1 MQSEIVTAG
10 VPDSARVAE
19 SLVTKG
25 DLSALSPSERVKL
38 YVQMCESLGL
48 NPSSQPFA
56 MLRLNG
62 KEILYPTRGATD
74 QLAAIHRV
82 NREIIDGP
90 KVVDL
95 AGTKLVYAVCRASL
109 PNGRTETATATVQLT
124 DPVNVLMKCETKA
137 KRRATLSI
145 LGLGMLDETE
155 LETIPAQAKTAL
167 EGPTVQ
173 QIEAAQ
179 EPARTHSGVLP
190 LVVSGDTIGEN
201 CAVPQWCV
209 DDFEALSLA
218 EGERPTIAQCAAI
231 LSDALARKAEG
242 QSVGTEDLAVAFE
255 ALKRAAKTSVSQL
268 KKEIASA
275 ELARNGHAKTVV
287 QTTPEPAPAP
297 TTAPAATATPAPAR
311 EPGSDDG
318 DDLDREIES
327 LRSRLVE
334 CRGLD
339 EVARAWLL
347 HKAVL
352 EGTFLEEQ
360 AKRACVAAAAS
371 ALSCSF
377 AEAGAKLKTA
387 IEQEGSKPD
396 PTPPAAPSPSTGS
409 GPAASAKGAA
419 AASASSPKGNPRAA
433 LTEDQE
439 ARFDEFLADLKTKRS
454 HKYVVNSW
462 RKHRREWDNDSAY
475 LRALVFE
482 AVCERW
488 VATQTIPPTTPAE
501 LADRQA
507 EARRVL
513 AATTEELYAVPANY
527 ARRERAA

>member
-1 MQSEIVTAG
+1 MQSEIVTTG

-109 PNGRTETATATVQLT
+109 PNGRTETATATVALA
-124 DPVNVLMKCETKA
+124 DPVNVLMKAETKA

-155 LETIPAQAKTAL
+155 LETIPAQAKVSVD
-167 EGPTVQ
+167 GPTVQ

-179 EPARTHSGVLP
+179 EPTRTHSGVLP
-190 LVVSGDTIGEN
+190 LVVSGDTIGER
-201 CAVPQWCV
+201 CVVPQWCV
-209 DDFEALSLA
+209 DDFEALSLG
-218 EGERPTIAQCAAI
+218 EGERPTVAQCAAI
-231 LSDALARKAEG
+231 LSDALARKANALP
-242 QSVGTEDLAVAFE
+242 VGAEDLAVAFE
-255 ALKRAAKTSVSQL
+255 ALKRAAKTSVSAL
-268 KKEIASA
+268 KKAIEAA
-275 ELARNGHAKTVV
+275 ERARNERAKNVAQAALAVTV
-287 QTTPEPAPAP
+287 
-297 TTAPAATATPAPAR
+297 AAAQASDR

-327 LRSRLVE
+327 LRSRLAE
-334 CRGLD
+334 SRSLD

-347 HKAVL
+347 HRAAL

-360 AKRACVAAAAS
+360 AKRACIAAAAS
-371 ALSCSF
+371 ALSCGF

-396 PTPPAAPSPSTGS
+396 PTPPQAPSPRAGS
-409 GPAASAKGAA
+409 GPAASAKGSA
-419 AASASSPKGNPRAA
+419 AASASSPKASPTSC
-433 LTEDQE
+433 LTEEQE
-439 ARFDEFLADLKTKRS
+439 GRYKDFLADLKSKRS
-454 HKYVVNSW
+454 HKHVANSW
-462 RKHRREWDNDSAY
+462 RKHRADWDNDSAY

-513 AATTEELYAVPANY
+513 AATTDELYAVPANY

>member
-1 MQSEIVTAG
+1 MQSEIVTVG
-10 VPDSARVAE
+10 MPDSARVAE

-25 DLSALSPSERVKL
+25 DLSGLSPSERVKL

-109 PNGRTETATATVQLT
+109 PNGRTETATATVALA
-124 DPVNVLMKCETKA
+124 DPVNVLMKAETKA

-155 LETIPAQAKTAL
+155 LETIPAQAKAPL

-173 QIEAAQ
+173 QIEDAR
-179 EPARTHSGVLP
+179 EPVRTHSGVLP
-190 LVVSGDTIGEN
+190 LIVSADTIGEN

-218 EGERPTIAQCAAI
+218 EGERPTLAQCAAI
-231 LSDALARKAEG
+231 LSDAITRKAEG
-242 QSVGTEDLAVAFE
+242 QGVGTEDLAVAFE
-255 ALKRAAKTSVSQL
+255 ALKRAAKSSVAAL
-268 KKEIASA
+268 KKEI
-275 ELARNGHAKTVV
+275 EKTERARSERAKTVA
-287 QTTPEPAPAP
+287 QTTPAPAP
-297 TTAPAATATPAPAR
+297 AAPAATVPRAPAR

-334 CRGLD
+334 CRSLE

-347 HKAVL
+347 HKAAL

-377 AEAGAKLKTA
+377 TEAGAKLKIA

-396 PTPPAAPSPSTGS
+396 PTPPAAPSPSAGS
-409 GPAASAKGAA
+409 GPAASAKGSA
-419 AASASSPKGNPRAA
+419 AASTGSPKGNPKAF

-439 ARFDEFLADLKTKRS
+439 ARYDEFLADLKTKRS
-454 HKYVVNSW
+454 HKHVLNSW
-462 RKHRREWDNDSAY
+462 RKHRSTWANDSAY
-475 LRALVFE
+475 LRTLVFE

-527 ARRERAA
+527 ARRERVA

>member
-1 MQSEIVTAG
+1 MQSEIVATG

-25 DLSALSPSERVKL
+25 DLSALSPSDRVKL

-155 LETIPAQAKTAL
+155 LETIPAQSKTAL

-179 EPARTHSGVLP
+179 EPVRTHSGVLP

-201 CAVPQWCV
+201 CVVPQWCV
-209 DDFEALSLA
+209 DDFEALSLD
-218 EGERPTIAQCAAI
+218 EGERPTVAQCAAI

-242 QSVGTEDLAVAFE
+242 KDVGTEDLAVAFE
-255 ALKRAAKTSVSQL
+255 ALKRAAKTSVSAL
-268 KKEIASA
+268 KKSIATA
-275 ELARNGHAKTVV
+275 ELARNGHGKTVV
-287 QTTPEPAPAP
+287 QTTPAPA
-297 TTAPAATATPAPAR
+297 APAATAAQAPAR

-334 CRGLD
+334 CRSLD

-347 HKAVL
+347 HKAAL

-360 AKRACVAAAAS
+360 AKRACAAAAAS
-371 ALSCSF
+371 ALSCGF
-377 AEAGAKLKTA
+377 AEAGARLKAA
-387 IEQEGSKPD
+387 IEQEESKPD
-396 PTPPAAPSPSTGS
+396 PTPPAAPSPSAGS
-409 GPAASAKGAA
+409 VPAASAKGSA
-419 AASASSPKGNPRAA
+419 AASASKLKGSPTAC
-433 LTEDQE
+433 LTEEQE
-439 ARFDEFLADLKTKRS
+439 GRYKDFLADLKTKRS
-454 HKYVVNSW
+454 HKHVENSW
-462 RKHRREWDNDSAY
+462 RKHRSTWANDSAY

-482 AVCERW
+482 AVCDRW

-501 LADRQA
+501 LADKQA
-507 EARRVL
+507 EARCVL
-513 AATTEELYAVPANY
+513 AAMMDELYALPSIWEVAP
-527 ARRERAA
+527 

>member
-1 MQSEIVTAG
+1 MDSGIVTTG

-48 NPSSQPFA
+48 NPGSQPFA

-95 AGTKLVYAVCRASL
+95 DGTKLVYAVCRASL

-155 LETIPAQAKTAL
+155 LETIPAQAKATM

-179 EPARTHSGVLP
+179 GPERTHSGVLP

-218 EGERPTIAQCAAI
+218 EGERPTLAQCAAI

-242 QSVGTEDLAVAFE
+242 KDVGTEDLAVAFE
-255 ALKRAAKTSVSQL
+255 ALKRAAKTSVSAL
-268 KKEIASA
+268 KKSIATA

-287 QTTPEPAPAP
+287 QTTPAPVPQAPVPVAVPA
-297 TTAPAATATPAPAR
+297 TER

-327 LRSRLVE
+327 LRSRLVD
-334 CRGLD
+334 CRSLD

-347 HKAVL
+347 HRAAL
-352 EGTFLEEQ
+352 EGTFYEEQ

-371 ALSCSF
+371 ALSCGF

-387 IEQEGSKPD
+387 IEHEGSKPD
-396 PTPPAAPSPSTGS
+396 PTPPEAPSPSAGS
-409 GPAASAKGAA
+409 VPAASAKGSA
-419 AASASSPKGNPRAA
+419 AASASKLKGSPTAC
-433 LTEDQE
+433 LTEEQE
-439 ARFDEFLADLKTKRS
+439 GRYKDFLADLKTKRS
-454 HKYVVNSW
+454 HKHVENSW
-462 RKHRREWDNDSAY
+462 RKHRSTWANDSAY

-513 AATTEELYAVPANY
+513 AATTDELYALPSNY